1 MPLTYDGE
9 GRQVALAE
17 AMQDPGTPLAG
28 TRAERAAANSASAWI
43 VDCNP
48 AWAAGEGLTNMKF
61 DHGQIT
67 DRMGTACSG
76 NPSEAAGSGLVQMKD
91 LCL

>member
-1 MPLTYDGE
+1 MGLTYDGT
-9 GRQVALAE
+9 GRSVSLAE

-28 TRAERAAANSASAWI
+28 TRAERAATNSASAWI

-48 AWAAGEGLTNMKF
+48 AWAAGDGLTNMKF

-67 DRMGTACSG
+67 DRMGTAPHGDPYETSG
-76 NPSEAAGSGLVQMKD
+76 DGKVHHRELGL
-91 LCL
+91 